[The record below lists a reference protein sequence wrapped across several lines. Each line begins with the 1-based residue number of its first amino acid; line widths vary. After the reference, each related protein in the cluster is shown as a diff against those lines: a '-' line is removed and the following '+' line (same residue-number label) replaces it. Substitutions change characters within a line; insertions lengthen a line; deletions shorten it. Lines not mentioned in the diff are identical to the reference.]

1 MSAQSK
7 SLLVLSVVAAAALT
21 ANRFVTL
28 QGAVPAAAAG
38 NVGVAMMDATAAG
51 DTIPVSVIG
60 TRQVEA
66 GAAVAAGALV
76 EVDALGRVI
85 TKAAG
90 IAVGRT
96 LQAAGALGDVIE
108 VFQHPN

>member
-7 SLLVLSVVAAAALT
+7 VLLVLSVLSASALT
-21 ANRFVTL
+21 QNRFVTL
-28 QGAVPAAAAG
+28 QGAVPGAGLG
-38 NVGVAMMDATAAG
+38 NVGIAMMDASAAG
-51 DTIPVSVIG
+51 ETIPVSVIG
-60 TRQVEA
+60 THHAEA
-66 GAAVAAGALV
+66 GAAVAAGAAV
-76 EVDALGRVI
+76 EVDAAGRVI

-90 IAVGRT
+90 IGVGRA